1 MSGAGAAD
9 LLPGE
14 GATWADVLAGDAA
27 WWPALFDMA
36 TATEAHP

>member
-1 MSGAGAAD
+1 MPDDTGAP
-9 LLPGE
+9 LPGE